1 MDSGSTLTEF
11 ERGMVI
17 GCIWAGKQVKDI
29 IKAGGLPKA
38 VALKFAADVE
48 KGIVDIET
56 GLYKSTRIED
66 PEPKENTGSKMEKTT
81 T

>member
-11 ERGMVI
+11 QRGMVI
-17 GCIWAGKQVKDI
+17 GCIRAGFQVKDI

-38 VALKFAADVE
+38 ATLKFAADIE
-48 KGIVDIET
+48 KGIVDSET

-66 PEPKENTGSKMEKTT
+66 PQPKENTGSEMEKTT

>member
-17 GCIWAGKQVKDI
+17 GCIRAGKQVKDI

-38 VALKFAADVE
+38 AALKFAADVE

-66 PEPKENTGSKMEKTT
+66 LEPKENTGSKMEKTT